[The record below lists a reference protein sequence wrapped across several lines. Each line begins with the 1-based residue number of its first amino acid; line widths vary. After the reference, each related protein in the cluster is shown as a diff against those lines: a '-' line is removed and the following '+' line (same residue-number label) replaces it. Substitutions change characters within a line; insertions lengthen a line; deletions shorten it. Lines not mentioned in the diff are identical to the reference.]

1 MTLERQPPAEEI
13 SRPLGRRR
21 RLKFVG
27 DMQPSRGA
35 AVPVQVNETLTLHR
49 YQQMIT
55 HGKAPKKEKGGG
67 DEQERP

>member
-1 MTLERQPPAEEI
+1 
-13 SRPLGRRR
+13 
-21 RLKFVG
+21 
-27 DMQPSRGA
+27 MQPSRGA
-35 AVPVQVNETLTLHR
+35 AVPVQVNETLTLRR